1 MFASV
6 MSAITNRAGPYAA
19 IYDLSMTN
27 GTTTPSQMVRNF
39 ARRRPPIP
47 RERKQVV
54 MEKETHMYGLARL
67 FQICGD
73 NVGREVEVVH
83 TLEEAYDIVG
93 ARPEDF
99 TQRLFREPLA
109 A

>member
-1 MFASV
+1 MAK
-6 MSAITNRAGPYAA
+6 
-19 IYDLSMTN
+19 
-27 GTTTPSQMVRNF
+27 GTTIPTDLVRNF
-39 ARRRPPIP
+39 ARRSHPFPGGKTR
-47 RERKQVV
+47 VV
-54 MEKETHMYGLARL
+54 VGKEPHIYGLARL

-73 NVGREVEVVH
+73 NVGKEFEVVH

-99 TQRLFREPLA
+99 TKRLFLEPVA